1 MSVYAPILK
10 GRLPSFL
17 ALENASEPVR
27 CSIRPI
33 IEVVPG
39 DGDDNIKAVVQR
51 LARQV
56 RRHGLR
62 DLDLAFD
69 AAPLGQRFGGS
80 ASMEAL
86 HLLDAEL
93 GASHLTFRP
102 VLHLDDDPHD
112 LEEVRH
118 LVGTHHLGV
127 CLRVDEPYV
136 YSLSDSRT
144 LLEQLDAVG
153 LPVDRADLV
162 LDCGHL
168 RDVREALAG
177 LTGPLRHLRDHD
189 WHSLTIAAGS
199 FPGPEFFDGRPRERV
214 LSIPRKEAALWTHVC
229 RRWPGLGYGDYGVD
243 HPGPPSDGLRP
254 DPNLRYTSAGDW
266 RFHRQ
271 PKDVKGGH
279 GSFHRLCRSLLKS
292 GDWPLE
298 GPAFSWGDQ
307 QIALAACEAIGP
319 GSGTQWKAYSMS
331 HHFAAIVA
339 VLDRVL
345 PGTASAADVR

>member
-1 MSVYAPILK
+1 MRPHLVSVSED
-10 GRLPSFL
+10 RLRWKRYISSTQNL
-17 ALENASEPVR
+17 
-27 CSIRPI
+27 
-33 IEVVPG
+33 
-39 DGDDNIKAVVQR
+39 
-51 LARQV
+51 
-56 RRHGLR
+56 
-62 DLDLAFD
+62 
-69 AAPLGQRFGGS
+69 
-80 ASMEAL
+80 
-86 HLLDAEL
+86 
-93 GASHLTFRP
+93 
-102 VLHLDDDPHD
+102 VLHTSPS
-112 LEEVRH
+112 VRSFI
-118 LVGTHHLGV
+118 LTMIRMTLRKCGTWW
-127 CLRVDEPYV
+127 EPITSAYV
-136 YSLSDSRT
+136 FAWMSPMSTAS
-144 LLEQLDAVG
+144 VI
-153 LPVDRADLV
+153 RA
-162 LDCGHL
+162 H
-168 RDVREALAG
+168 G

-331 HHFAAIVA
+331 HHFAVIVA
-339 VLDRVL
+339 VLDRLL
-345 PGTASAADVR
+345 PGTASAVDVR